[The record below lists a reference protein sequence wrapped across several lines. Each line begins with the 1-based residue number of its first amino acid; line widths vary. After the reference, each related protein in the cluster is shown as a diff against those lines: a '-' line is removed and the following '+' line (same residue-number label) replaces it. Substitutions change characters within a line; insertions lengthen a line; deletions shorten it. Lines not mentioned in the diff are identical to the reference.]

1 MPNNGAT
8 ALRFFEVEQVPCQR
22 NVKKYDSL
30 MEMPALKRFGSYE
43 QFVVARGND
52 CGYSTFRGLLFC
64 AKEAPLEQ
72 EFASMRLYCSVNEIL
87 PWLDTSLSIGS
98 GLTFSLEGTLETVL
112 KNGTAG
118 PTLEVRIPGLSI
130 EYWSEDPDHPL
141 EAPQDF
147 VSNSITIQQAAK
159 FARKLRNDKVGLCKP
174 GAKIELWVDDY
185 NGSAK
190 ASFYGEVCP
199 PEKL

>member
-8 ALRFFEVEQVPCQR
+8 ALRFFEVKQDPYRR
-22 NVKKYDSL
+22 NVEKHDAL
-30 MEMPALKRFGSYE
+30 MKMPALKRSGPYE

-52 CGYSTFRGLLFC
+52 CGYPASQGLLLC

-72 EFASMRLYCSVNEIL
+72 EFASMRLYCSVDEIL
-87 PWLDTSLSIGS
+87 PWLDTSLSIGP
-98 GLTFSLEGTLETVL
+98 GPTFSLEGTLETVL
-112 KNGTAG
+112 KNSNAG
-118 PTLEVRIPGLSI
+118 PTLEVRIPNLSI

-147 VSNSITIQQAAK
+147 VSNSITIQQTAK
-159 FARKLRNDKVGLCKP
+159 SVRRLRNGKVGLCKP

-185 NGSAK
+185 NGPAK